1 MKWDIRSFAQLA
13 STQDMLK
20 SLAAEGALEGTA
32 VQALEQKAGRGRHGR
47 EWNSPPGNLYISILL
62 RPDCD
67 ASGAGHISL
76 LCAVA
81 LASAIEQVLG
91 ADGDILLK
99 WPNDVFLA
107 GRKCA
112 GILLDTSI
120 STSGE
125 LEWVVVGIGVNI
137 TNAPLGIGSFLN
149 DHSQE
154 ALDLSAFRDKLLKN
168 LSDLYDIWRCD
179 GFAPICEKWVSLTY
193 PEGAEV
199 GVKIGTDMQKGA
211 FAGIDEN
218 GNLLLRGEQGNMR
231 VISAGD
237 VYFS

>member
-20 SLAAEGALEGTA
+20 NLAAEGAPEGTA

-47 EWNSPPGNLYISILL
+47 EWNSPPGNLYISLLL

-67 ASGAGHISL
+67 VAGAGHISL

-81 LASAIEQVLG
+81 LARAIEEVLG
-91 ADGDILLK
+91 AGTDILLK

-112 GILLDTSI
+112 GILLETSI
-120 STSGE
+120 NASGV
-125 LEWVVVGIGVNI
+125 LEWGVVGVGVNI
-137 TNAPLGIGSFLN
+137 ASAPSGIGSFLN
-149 DHSQE
+149 ENSAD
-154 ALDLSAFRDKLLKN
+154 ALDLLGFRDKLLTQ
-168 LSDLYDIWRCD
+168 LADLYDTWQRD
-179 GFAPICEKWVSLTY
+179 SFASIREEWLSRTY
-193 PEGAEV
+193 EEGANV
-199 GVKIGTDMQKGA
+199 SVKIGTEMQKGR
-211 FAGIDEN
+211 FCGIDEN